1 MNSLREMTQL
11 DLEQVLQI
19 EEHLFGQ
26 TAWSRKMYEDEL
38 SRLGQSRWYQV
49 LESTSQIIG
58 YIGVAYVGEDA
69 DIQTIAITTESQRK
83 GYGEQLIITALNF
96 LSKHGIKKVFLEVEV
111 NNSPAISMYQKLGFQ
126 NLTIRLNYYGPG
138 KNAQTMVLDLKDDAD
153 E

>member
-1 MNSLREMTQL
+1 
-11 DLEQVLQI
+11 
-19 EEHLFGQ
+19 
-26 TAWSRKMYEDEL
+26 MYEDEL

-49 LESTSQIIG
+49 LESNSQIIG

>member
-1 MNSLREMTQL
+1 
-11 DLEQVLQI
+11 
-19 EEHLFGQ
+19 
-26 TAWSRKMYEDEL
+26 
-38 SRLGQSRWYQV
+38 
-49 LESTSQIIG
+49 
-58 YIGVAYVGEDA
+58 VAYVGEDA

>member
-1 MNSLREMTQL
+1 
-11 DLEQVLQI
+11 
-19 EEHLFGQ
+19 
-26 TAWSRKMYEDEL
+26 MYEDEL
-38 SRLGQSRWYQV
+38 SRLGDSRWYQV
-49 LESTSQIIG
+49 LESNSQIIG

>member
-38 SRLGQSRWYQV
+38 ARLGDSRWYQV
-49 LESTSQIIG
+49 LESNSQIIG

-96 LSKHGIKKVFLEVEV
+96 LNKHGIKKVFLEVEV

>member
-1 MNSLREMTQL
+1 
-11 DLEQVLQI
+11 
-19 EEHLFGQ
+19 
-26 TAWSRKMYEDEL
+26 MYEDEL

-49 LESTSQIIG
+49 LESNSQIIG
-58 YIGVAYVGEDA
+58 YIGVAYVGENA
-69 DIQTIAITTESQRK
+69 DIQTIAITAESQRK